1 MRGIQNYGMQLIGI
15 ALSNLSRNYGIG
27 ILYYYRMSIF
37 ILRNLSLC

>member
-1 MRGIQNYGMQLIGI
+1 MRGIPNYGMLPIGI
-15 ALSNLSRNYGIG
+15 ALSSLFEDYGIG